1 MKEAKD
7 QIRIFEYTDYRKYLA
22 DFFLQKKAHTPA
34 YSHRVFARQ
43 AGLSS
48 PSHFLMIIKGER
60 NLSMKTIEKFAEGM
74 KLSKKERRYFEL
86 TNQIRRSAVSV
97 PSNIAEG
104 NSRGGTKEY
113 IQFLCIAR
121 GSLSELETQVILAKD
136 IGYFTQ
142 TDIEQPLTDM
152 LVIKKMIN
160 GLVSALRK
168 KL

>member
-1 MKEAKD
+1 MIRDFKELDVWKRAM
-7 QIRIFEYTDYRKYLA
+7 TLA
-22 DFFLQKKAHTPA
+22 RDV
-34 YSHRVFARQ
+34 Y
-43 AGLSS
+43 GLSTLL
-48 PSHFLMIIKGER
+48 PKEEL
-60 NLSMKTIEKFAEGM
+60 FA
-74 KLSKKERRYFEL
+74 L